1 MASAASHSAPHTPL
15 RTLDTLDSEGSDA
28 EDAGGIGADGSSCLC
43 VGSAWASTC
52 ITADKTVVASSADVD
67 ATDAACGLE
76 LLSEAVVVVVVAGAQ
91 ALAAEVRV
99 RREGARSASSASR
112 TAKCAACK
120 RAVSASPSPSGTAAL
135 VPADAPRLSVVWGS
149 AGGDGMQGQSM
160 QGLEG
165 RAVAS
170 LRCESRFQK
179 VGAKARWMQEVGG
192 RARPWRV
199 QQAC

>member
-120 RAVSASPSPSGTAAL
+120 RAVSASPSPSGTAACWGGWHAG
-135 VPADAPRLSVVWGS
+135 PEHARL
-149 AGGDGMQGQSM
+149 
-160 QGLEG
+160 G
-165 RAVAS
+165 RA
-170 LRCESRFQK
+170 C
-179 VGAKARWMQEVGG
+179 GG
-192 RARPWRV
+192 EPAVRIKISKGGYV
-199 QQAC
+199 SG